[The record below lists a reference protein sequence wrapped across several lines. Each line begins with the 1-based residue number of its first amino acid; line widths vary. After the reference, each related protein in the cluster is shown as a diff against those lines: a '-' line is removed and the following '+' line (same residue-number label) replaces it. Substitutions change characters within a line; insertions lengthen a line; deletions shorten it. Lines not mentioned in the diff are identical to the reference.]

1 MTKTGRFALPYVAG
15 LTLLVAVP
23 VAGALAM
30 ALTNFS
36 GVQDPEWVGFDNFE
50 RLLDQPLFWKSLGNT
65 AAFVAI
71 AVPLRMAAAVALA
84 LLLHRRTAGA
94 GVARGIAYLPSVVP
108 DVAYALLWLW
118 LLNPLYGP
126 LAAAASSAGLT
137 SPGWLTEPWPARIG
151 IAVMGAFQ
159 VGEAFVV
166 ALAAR
171 RTVPEPL
178 YESARVE
185 GATPWFT
192 LRNVTLPVMAPV
204 LGLLA
209 LRDVVLALQ
218 VNFVPAFL
226 VTEGGPA
233 YATTFLPLY
242 VYEQG
247 FRYFRFGYAAAVGVV
262 MFAFTAAILAVQ
274 YAIYRRWR
282 ETRWS

>member
-1 MTKTGRFALPYVAG
+1 MRTGRFALPYVAG
-15 LTLLVAVP
+15 LTLLVGLPVCAAV
-23 VAGALAM
+23 ALAF
-30 ALTNFS
+30 TSFS
-36 GVQDPEWVGFDNFE
+36 GVQDPEWIGFGNFE
-50 RLLDQPLFWKSLGNT
+50 RLWDQPLFWKSLGNT

-71 AVPLRMAAAVALA
+71 AVPLRIAAALA
-84 LLLHRRTAGA
+84 LALVLHRRAAGA
-94 GVARGIAYLPSVVP
+94 GAARAVAYLPTVVP

-126 LAAAASSAGLT
+126 LAAAASSLGVTA
-137 SPGWLTEPWPARIG
+137 PRWLTEPWPARIA

-178 YESARVE
+178 YEAARVE
-185 GATPWFT
+185 GARPWFT

-274 YAIYRRWR
+274 YWVYRRWR
-282 ETRWS
+282 EARWS

>member
-1 MTKTGRFALPYVAG
+1 MRTGRFALPYVAG
-15 LTLLVAVP
+15 LTLLVGIP
-23 VAGALAM
+23 VAGATALAF
-30 ALTNFS
+30 TDFS
-36 GVQDPEWVGFDNFE
+36 GVQPPELVGFDNFT
-50 RLLDQPLFWKSLGNT
+50 RLFAQGPFWRALGNT
-65 AAFVAI
+65 AVFVAI
-71 AVPLRMAAAVALA
+71 AVPLRMAAAIGLA
-84 LLLHRRTAGA
+84 LLLHGRTAGSGA
-94 GVARGIAYLPSVVP
+94 ARGIAYLPSVVP

-126 LAAAASSAGLT
+126 IAAAASSLGLT
-137 SPGWLTEPWPARIG
+137 APGWLTEPWPARIG

-171 RTVPEPL
+171 RTVPESL
-178 YESARVE
+178 YEAARVE
-185 GATPWFT
+185 GARAPFI

-204 LGLLA
+204 LALLA

-242 VYEQG
+242 VYEAA
-247 FRYFRFGYAAAVGVV
+247 FRYFRFGYAAAVSVV
-262 MFAFTAAILAVQ
+262 MFALTAAILAVQ
-274 YAIYRRWR
+274 YWIYRRWR

>member
-1 MTKTGRFALPYVAG
+1 MRTGRFALPYVAG
-15 LTLLVAVP
+15 LTLLVGVP
-23 VAGALAM
+23 VAGAVALAF
-30 ALTNFS
+30 TNFS
-36 GVQDPEWVGFDNFE
+36 GVQDPEWIGFANFE
-50 RLLDQPLFWKSLGNT
+50 RLWDQPLFWRSLGNT

-71 AVPLRMAAAVALA
+71 AVPLRIVAAVALA

-94 GVARGIAYLPSVVP
+94 GAARAVAYLPTVVP

-118 LLNPLYGP
+118 LLNPIYGP
-126 LAAAASSAGLT
+126 IAAGAASLGLT
-137 SPGWLTEPWPARIG
+137 SPGWLTEPWPARVA

-159 VGEAFVV
+159 IGEAFVV

-171 RTVPEPL
+171 RTVHEPL
-178 YESARVE
+178 YEAAHVE
-185 GATPWFT
+185 GARPWFT

-242 VYEQG
+242 VYEAG
-247 FRYFRFGYAAAVGVV
+247 FRYFRFGYASAVGVV
-262 MFAFTAAILAVQ
+262 MFAFTAAILALQ
-274 YAIYRRWR
+274 YWIYRRWR
-282 ETRWS
+282 EARWS

>member
-1 MTKTGRFALPYVAG
+1 MRTGRFALPYVAG

-23 VAGALAM
+23 VAGAIALAF
-30 ALTNFS
+30 TNFS
-36 GVQDPEWVGFDNFE
+36 GVQDPEWIGFANFE
-50 RLLDQPLFWKSLGNT
+50 RLWDQPLFWKSFGNT

-71 AVPLRMAAAVALA
+71 AVPLRIAAAVALA

-94 GVARGIAYLPSVVP
+94 GAARAVAYLPTVVP

-126 LAAAASSAGLT
+126 IAAAASSLGVTA
-137 SPGWLTEPWPARIG
+137 PGWLTEPWASRVA

-185 GATPWFT
+185 GATAWFT

-226 VTEGGPA
+226 VTEGGPG

-242 VYEQG
+242 VYEAG
-247 FRYFRFGYAAAVGVV
+247 FRYFRFGYAAAVSVV
-262 MFAFTAAILAVQ
+262 MFVLTAAILALQ
-274 YAIYRRWR
+274 YWIYRRWR

>member
-1 MTKTGRFALPYVAG
+1 MTRTGRFAVPYVAG
-15 LTLLVAVP
+15 VTLLVGLP
-23 VAGALAM
+23 VAGAVALAF
-30 ALTNFS
+30 TDFS
-36 GVQDPEWVGFDNFE
+36 GVQAPELVGFDNFA
-50 RLLDQPLFWKSLGNT
+50 RLAREGPFWRSLGNT
-65 AAFVAI
+65 VVFVAV
-71 AVPLRMAAAVALA
+71 AVPLRMIAAIGLA

-94 GVARGIAYLPSVVP
+94 GAARGIAYLPTVVP

-126 LAAAASSAGLT
+126 IAAAASSVGVTA
-137 SPGWLTEPWPARIG
+137 PGWLTEPWPARIG

-171 RTVPEPL
+171 RTVPESL
-178 YESARVE
+178 YEAARVE
-185 GATPWFT
+185 GAKPWFT
-192 LRNVTLPVMAPV
+192 LRTVTLPVMAPV

-242 VYEQG
+242 VYEAA
-247 FRYFRFGYAAAVGVV
+247 FRYFRFGYAAAVSVV
-262 MFAFTAAILAVQ
+262 MFALTAAILALQ

>member
-1 MTKTGRFALPYVAG
+1 MRSGRFALPYVAG

-23 VAGALAM
+23 VAGAVALAF
-30 ALTNFS
+30 TNFS
-36 GVQDPEWVGFDNFE
+36 GVQDPEWIGFANFE
-50 RLLDQPLFWKSLGNT
+50 RLWNQPLFWKSFGNT

-71 AVPLRMAAAVALA
+71 AVPLRIAAAVGLA

-94 GVARGIAYLPSVVP
+94 GAARAVAYLPTVVP

-126 LAAAASSAGLT
+126 IAAAAT
-137 SPGWLTEPWPARIG
+137 SLGATAPGWLTEPWAARVA

-171 RTVPEPL
+171 RTVPERL
-178 YESARVE
+178 YEAAHVE
-185 GATPWFT
+185 GAGAWFT

-226 VTEGGPA
+226 ITEGGPA

-242 VYEQG
+242 VYEAG
-247 FRYFRFGYAAAVGVV
+247 FRYFRFGYAAAVSVV
-262 MFAFTAAILAVQ
+262 MFAVTAAILALQ
-274 YAIYRRWR
+274 YWIYRRWR

>member
-1 MTKTGRFALPYVAG
+1 MRTGRFALPYVAG
-15 LTLLVAVP
+15 LTLLVGIP
-23 VAGALAM
+23 VAGAVALAF
-30 ALTNFS
+30 TDFS
-36 GVQDPEWVGFDNFE
+36 GVQDPQWIGFDNFE
-50 RLLDQPLFWKSLGNT
+50 RLWDQPLFWKSLGNT
-65 AAFVAI
+65 VSFVAI
-71 AVPLRMAAAVALA
+71 AVPLRIAAAVGLA
-84 LLLHRRTAGA
+84 LLLHRRTAGSGA
-94 GVARGIAYLPSVVP
+94 ARAVAYLPTVVP

-126 LAAAASSAGLT
+126 IAAGASSLGFTA
-137 SPGWLTEPWPARIG
+137 PGWLTEPWAARVS

-159 VGEAFVV
+159 IGEAFVV

-178 YESARVE
+178 YEAARVE
-185 GATPWFT
+185 GARPWFI
-192 LRNVTLPVMAPV
+192 LRNLTLPVMAPL

-242 VYEQG
+242 VYEAG
-247 FRYFRFGYAAAVGVV
+247 FRYFRFGYASAVSVV
-262 MFAFTAAILAVQ
+262 MFVFTAAILALQ
-274 YAIYRRWR
+274 YWIYRRWR
-282 ETRWS
+282 ERRWS

>member
-1 MTKTGRFALPYVAG
+1 MRSGRFALPYVAG

-23 VAGALAM
+23 VAGAIALAF
-30 ALTNFS
+30 TNFS
-36 GVQDPEWVGFDNFE
+36 GVQDPEWVGLANFE
-50 RLLDQPLFWKSLGNT
+50 RLWDQPLFWKSVGNT

-71 AVPLRMAAAVALA
+71 AVPLRIAAAVGLA

-94 GVARGIAYLPSVVP
+94 GAARAISYLPTVVP

-126 LAAAASSAGLT
+126 IAAAAT
-137 SPGWLTEPWPARIG
+137 SLGVTAPGWLTEPWAARVA

-171 RTVPEPL
+171 RTVPERL
-178 YESARVE
+178 YEAARVE
-185 GATPWFT
+185 GAGAWFT
-192 LRNVTLPVMAPV
+192 LRNLTLPVMAPV

-226 VTEGGPA
+226 ITEGGPA

-242 VYEQG
+242 VYEAG
-247 FRYFRFGYAAAVGVV
+247 FRYFRFGYAAAVSVV
-262 MFAFTAAILAVQ
+262 MFALTAAILALQ
-274 YAIYRRWR
+274 YWIYRRWR

>member
-1 MTKTGRFALPYVAG
+1 MRSGRFALPYVAG
-15 LTLLVAVP
+15 LALLVAVP
-23 VAGALAM
+23 VGGAVALAF
-30 ALTNFS
+30 TNFS
-36 GVQDPEWVGFDNFE
+36 GVQDPDWIGVANFE
-50 RLLDQPLFWKSLGNT
+50 RLWDQPLFWKSLGNT
-65 AAFVAI
+65 AIFVAI
-71 AVPLRMAAAVALA
+71 AVPLRIAAAVGLA
-84 LLLHRRTAGA
+84 LLLHRRSAGA
-94 GVARGIAYLPSVVP
+94 GAARAVSYLPTVVP

-126 LAAAASSAGLT
+126 IAAAAASLGVTA
-137 SPGWLTEPWPARIG
+137 PGWLTEPWAARVA

-171 RTVPEPL
+171 RTVPERL
-178 YESARVE
+178 YEAAHVE
-185 GATPWFT
+185 GARPWFI

-226 VTEGGPA
+226 ITEGGPA

-242 VYEQG
+242 VYEAG
-247 FRYFRFGYAAAVGVV
+247 FRYFRFGYAAAVSVV
-262 MFAFTAAILAVQ
+262 MFALTAAILALQ
-274 YAIYRRWR
+274 YWIYRRWR

>member
-1 MTKTGRFALPYVAG
+1 MRTGRFALPYVAG
-15 LTLLVAVP
+15 LTLLVAIP
-23 VAGALAM
+23 VLGATAI
-30 ALTNFS
+30 AFTSFS
-36 GVQDPEWVGFDNFE
+36 GVQDPEWIGLGNFE
-50 RLLDQPLFWKSLGNT
+50 RLLDQPAFWRSLGNT
-65 AAFVAI
+65 AVFVAI
-71 AVPLRMAAAVALA
+71 AVPLRMAAAVGLA
-84 LLLHRRTAGA
+84 LLLHRRTLGSEA
-94 GVARGIAYLPSVVP
+94 ARGIAYLPSVVP

-126 LAAAASSAGLT
+126 IAAAAASLGFTA
-137 SPGWLTEPWPARIG
+137 PGWLTDPWAARAG

-185 GATPWFT
+185 GAAPWFT
-192 LRNVTLPVMAPV
+192 LRNVTLPIMAPV

-242 VYEQG
+242 VYEAG
-247 FRYFRFGYAAAVGVV
+247 FRYFRFGYAAAVSVV
-262 MFAFTAAILAVQ
+262 MIVFTAAILAVQ
-274 YAIYRRWR
+274 YLIYRRWR

>member
-1 MTKTGRFALPYVAG
+1 MRTGRFALPYVTG
-15 LTLLVAVP
+15 LTLLVGLP
-23 VAGALAM
+23 VAGAVTLAF
-30 ALTNFS
+30 TDFS
-36 GVQDPEWVGFDNFE
+36 GVQDPEWIGFANFE
-50 RLLDQPLFWKSLGNT
+50 RLLDQPLFWKAVGNT
-65 AAFVAI
+65 ASFVAI
-71 AVPLRMAAAVALA
+71 AVPLRIAAAVALA

-94 GVARGIAYLPSVVP
+94 GAARAVAYLPTVVP

-126 LAAAASSAGLT
+126 LAAAASSLGISA
-137 SPGWLTEPWPARIG
+137 PGWLTEPWPARIG

-178 YESARVE
+178 YEAALVE
-185 GATPWFT
+185 GARPWFT
-192 LRNVTLPVMAPV
+192 LRKVTLPVMAPV
-204 LGLLA
+204 LALLA

-226 VTEGGPA
+226 VTEGGPG

-242 VYEQG
+242 VYEAG
-247 FRYFRFGYAAAVGVV
+247 FTYFRFGYAAAVSVV

-274 YAIYRRWR
+274 YWIYRRWR

>member
-1 MTKTGRFALPYVAG
+1 M
-15 LTLLVAVP
+15 
-23 VAGALAM
+23 
-30 ALTNFS
+30 
-36 GVQDPEWVGFDNFE
+36 QDPEWIGLGNFE
-50 RLLDQPLFWKSLGNT
+50 RLLDQPAFWRSLGNT
-65 AAFVAI
+65 AVFVAI
-71 AVPLRMAAAVALA
+71 AVPLRMVAAIALA
-84 LLLHRRTAGA
+84 LLLHRRTLGSEA
-94 GVARGIAYLPSVVP
+94 ARGIAYLPSVVP

-126 LAAAASSAGLT
+126 IAAAASSLGFTA
-137 SPGWLTEPWPARIG
+137 PGWLTEPWAARVG

-178 YESARVE
+178 YEAARVE
-185 GATPWFT
+185 GARPWFT
-192 LRNVTLPVMAPV
+192 LRAVTLPIMAPV

-242 VYEQG
+242 VYEAG
-247 FRYFRFGYAAAVGVV
+247 FRYFRFGYAAAVSVV
-262 MFAFTAAILAVQ
+262 MIVFTAAILALQ
-274 YAIYRRWR
+274 YLIYRRWR

>member
-1 MTKTGRFALPYVAG
+1 MRTGRFAGPYVAG
-15 LTLLVAVP
+15 LVLLVGIP
-23 VAGALAM
+23 VAGAVALAF
-30 ALTNFS
+30 TNFS
-36 GVQDPEWVGFDNFE
+36 GVQDPEWVGFDNFA
-50 RLLDQPLFWKSLGNT
+50 RLFDQGPFWRSLGNT
-65 AAFVAI
+65 AVFVAI
-71 AVPLRMAAAVALA
+71 AVPLRMLAAVALA
-84 LLLHRRTAGA
+84 LLLHRRTPGA
-94 GVARGIAYLPSVVP
+94 EVARGVAYLPTVVP

-126 LAAAASSAGLT
+126 LAAAARSVGLT

-159 VGEAFVV
+159 IGEAFVV

-178 YESARVE
+178 YEAARVE
-185 GATPWFT
+185 GARPWFT

-226 VTEGGPA
+226 VTEGGPG

-242 VYEQG
+242 VYEAG
-247 FRYFRFGYAAAVGVV
+247 FRYFRFGYASAVSVV

-274 YAIYRRWR
+274 YLIYRRWR

>member
-1 MTKTGRFALPYVAG
+1 MRTGRFALPYVAG
-15 LTLLVAVP
+15 LTLLVGIP
-23 VAGALAM
+23 LAGAAAM
-30 ALTNFS
+30 AFTDFS
-36 GVQDPEWVGFDNFE
+36 GVQDPEWVGFANFD
-50 RLLDQPLFWKSLGNT
+50 RLVDQPLFWRSLGNT

-71 AVPLRMAAAVALA
+71 AVPLRIAAAVGLA

-94 GVARGIAYLPSVVP
+94 GIARGIAYLPTVVP

-126 LAAAASSAGLT
+126 LAAALSSAGVT
-137 SPGWLTEPWPARIG
+137 SPGWLTEPWPARIA

-178 YESARVE
+178 YEAARVE
-185 GATPWFT
+185 GASPWYT

-226 VTEGGPA
+226 VTEGGPG

-242 VYEQG
+242 VYEAG

-262 MFAFTAAILAVQ
+262 MFAMTAAILALQ
-274 YAIYRRWR
+274 YLIYRRWR
-282 ETRWS
+282 ETRWT

>member
-1 MTKTGRFALPYVAG
+1 MRTGRFALPYAAG
-15 LTLLVAVP
+15 LTLLVGIP
-23 VAGALAM
+23 VAGAVALAF
-30 ALTNFS
+30 TDFS
-36 GVQDPEWVGFDNFE
+36 GVQDPEWIGWANFE
-50 RLLDQPLFWKSLGNT
+50 RLWDQPLFWKSLGNT

-71 AVPLRMAAAVALA
+71 AVPLRIAAAVALA
-84 LLLHRRTAGA
+84 LLLHRRSAGA
-94 GVARGIAYLPSVVP
+94 GAARAVAYLPTVVP

-126 LAAAASSAGLT
+126 LAAAASSLGLT
-137 SPGWLTEPWPARIG
+137 SPGWLTEPWAARVA

-185 GATPWFT
+185 GASPWFT

-204 LGLLA
+204 LALLA

-242 VYEQG
+242 VYEAG
-247 FRYFRFGYAAAVGVV
+247 FRYFRFGYASAVSVV
-262 MFAFTAAILAVQ
+262 MFVLTAAILALQ
-274 YAIYRRWR
+274 YLIYRRWR

>member
-1 MTKTGRFALPYVAG
+1 MRTGRFATPYVTG
-15 LTLLVAVP
+15 LVLLVGIP
-23 VAGALAM
+23 VAGAVALAF
-30 ALTNFS
+30 TSFS
-36 GVQDPEWVGFDNFE
+36 GVQDPEWVGLDNF
-50 RLLDQPLFWKSLGNT
+50 RRMWDQPLFWKSLGNT

-71 AVPLRMAAAVALA
+71 AVPLRIVAAVGLA

-94 GVARGIAYLPSVVP
+94 GAARAVAYLPTVVP

-126 LAAAASSAGLT
+126 LAAAASSLGLT
-137 SPGWLTEPWPARIG
+137 SPGWLTDPWAARVA

-178 YESARVE
+178 YEAAVAE
-185 GATPWFT
+185 GARPWFT

-204 LGLLA
+204 LGLLV

-242 VYEQG
+242 VYEAG
-247 FRYFRFGYAAAVGVV
+247 FRYFRFGYAAAVSVV
-262 MFAFTAAILAVQ
+262 MFALTAAILALQ
-274 YAIYRRWR
+274 YWIYRRWR

>member
-1 MTKTGRFALPYVAG
+1 LI
-15 LTLLVAVP
+15 LLVGLP
-23 VAGALAM
+23 VAGAVTLSF
-30 ALTNFS
+30 TDFS
-36 GVQDPEWVGFDNFE
+36 GVQDPEWVGFDNFS
-50 RLLDQPLFWKSLGNT
+50 RLLDQGPFWRSLGNT
-65 AAFVAI
+65 ATFVAI
-71 AVPLRMAAAVALA
+71 AVPLRMVAAVALA

-94 GVARGIAYLPSVVP
+94 GAARAVAYLPTVVP

-126 LAAAASSAGLT
+126 LAAAARSVGLS
-137 SPGWLTEPWPARIG
+137 SPGWLTEPWPARVG

-178 YESARVE
+178 YEAARVE
-185 GATPWFT
+185 GARPWFT

-242 VYEQG
+242 VYEAG
-247 FRYFRFGYAAAVGVV
+247 FRYFRFGYAAAVSVF
-262 MFAFTAAILAVQ
+262 MFALTAAILAIQ
-274 YAIYRRWR
+274 YPIYRRWR
-282 ETRWS
+282 ETRWT

>member
-1 MTKTGRFALPYVAG
+1 MRSGRFALPYVAG

-23 VAGALAM
+23 VAGAVALAF
-30 ALTNFS
+30 TNFS
-36 GVQDPEWVGFDNFE
+36 GVQDPEWIGFANFE
-50 RLLDQPLFWKSLGNT
+50 RLWDQPLFWKSFGNT

-71 AVPLRMAAAVALA
+71 AVPLRIAAAVGLA
-84 LLLHRRTAGA
+84 LLLHRRTVGAGA
-94 GVARGIAYLPSVVP
+94 ARAVSYLPTVVP

-126 LAAAASSAGLT
+126 IAAAAT
-137 SPGWLTEPWPARIG
+137 SLGVTAPGWLTEPWAARVA

-171 RTVPEPL
+171 RTVPERL
-178 YESARVE
+178 YEAAHVE
-185 GATPWFT
+185 GAGAWFT

-226 VTEGGPA
+226 ITEGGPA

-242 VYEQG
+242 VYEAG
-247 FRYFRFGYAAAVGVV
+247 FRYFRFGYAAAVSVV
-262 MFAFTAAILAVQ
+262 MFAVTAAILALQ
-274 YAIYRRWR
+274 YWIYRRWR

>member
-1 MTKTGRFALPYVAG
+1 MRSGRFALPYFAG
-15 LTLLVAVP
+15 LTLLVGVP
-23 VAGALAM
+23 VAGAIALAF
-30 ALTNFS
+30 TDFS
-36 GVQDPEWVGFDNFE
+36 GVAEPSFVGLDNFR
-50 RLLDQPLFWKSLGNT
+50 RLFTQGPFWRAAGNT
-65 AAFVAI
+65 AVFIAI
-71 AVPLRMAAAVALA
+71 AVPLRMAAAVGLA
-84 LLLHRRTAGA
+84 LLLHRRTAGSGA
-94 GVARGIAYLPSVVP
+94 ARGIAYLPTVVP

-126 LAAAASSAGLT
+126 LAAAVTSLGAGT
-137 SPGWLTEPWPARIG
+137 PQWLTEQWPARIA

-178 YESARVE
+178 YEAAKVE
-185 GATPWFT
+185 GARPWFT

-204 LGLLA
+204 LALLA

-242 VYEQG
+242 VYEAA
-247 FRYFRFGYAAAVGVV
+247 FRYFRFGYAAAVSVV
-262 MFAFTAAILAVQ
+262 MFALTAAILAVQ

>member
-1 MTKTGRFALPYVAG
+1 MKSTRLAWPYLAGLLVLVALPLVGSVALAFTEYSGIAAPEYNG
-15 LTLLVAVP
+15 LDNLTRLLEDEAFWRALGNSLVYALVAVP
-23 VAGALAM
+23 V
-30 ALTNFS
+30 
-36 GVQDPEWVGFDNFE
+36 
-50 RLLDQPLFWKSLGNT
+50 RL
-65 AAFVAI
+65 
-71 AVPLRMAAAVALA
+71 AVAVGLA
-84 LLLHRRTAGA
+84 LLLHRRALGATPGRVTAFT
-94 GVARGIAYLPSVVP
+94 PSVIP

-126 LAAAASSAGLT
+126 IAATATSFGLT
-137 SPGWLTEPWPARIG
+137 SPGWLTEPWPARVA

-171 RTVPEPL
+171 RTVPERL
-178 YESARVE
+178 YEAARVE
-185 GATPWFT
+185 GARPWFV
-192 LRNVTLPVMAPV
+192 LRNVTLPIMAPV

-226 VTEGGPA
+226 VTEGGPG

-242 VYEQG
+242 VYDAA
-247 FRYFRFGYAAAVGVV
+247 FRYFRFGYAAAVSVV

-274 YAIYRRWR
+274 YSIYKRWR
-282 ETRWS
+282 EARWS

>member
-1 MTKTGRFALPYVAG
+1 MTRSGRFALPYVAG
-15 LTLLVAVP
+15 LTLLVAIP
-23 VAGALAM
+23 VGGAVAM
-30 ALTNFS
+30 AFTNFS
-36 GVQDPEWVGFDNFE
+36 GVQDPEWVGVANFE
-50 RLLDQPLFWKSLGNT
+50 RLLDQPLFWRSLGNT

-71 AVPLRMAAAVALA
+71 AVPLRIVAAVALA

-94 GVARGIAYLPSVVP
+94 GMARGIAYLPSVVP

-126 LAAAASSAGLT
+126 LAAAASSVGLT

-171 RTVPEPL
+171 RTVPQSL
-178 YESARVE
+178 YEAATVE
-185 GATPWFT
+185 GAKPWFT

-247 FRYFRFGYAAAVGVV
+247 FRYFRFGYAAAVSVV

-274 YAIYRRWR
+274 YLIYRRWR

>member
-1 MTKTGRFALPYVAG
+1 MRSGRFALPYVAG
-15 LTLLVAVP
+15 LTLLVGIP
-23 VAGALAM
+23 VAGAVALAF
-30 ALTNFS
+30 TNFS
-36 GVQDPEWVGFDNFE
+36 GVQDPEWIGLGNFE

-71 AVPLRMAAAVALA
+71 AVPLRIVAAVALA

-94 GVARGIAYLPSVVP
+94 GVARGIAYLPTVVP

-126 LAAAASSAGLT
+126 IAAAASSAGLT
-137 SPGWLTEPWPARIG
+137 APGWLTEPWPARIG

-178 YESARVE
+178 YEAARVE
-185 GATPWFT
+185 
-192 LRNVTLPVMAPV
+192 VAPV

-226 VTEGGPA
+226 VTEGGPG

-242 VYEQG
+242 VYEAG

-274 YAIYRRWR
+274 YWIYRRWR
-282 ETRWS
+282 ETRWT

>member
-1 MTKTGRFALPYVAG
+1 MRTGRFAAPYVAG
-15 LTLLVAVP
+15 LSLLVAVP
-23 VAGALAM
+23 VVAAVLLAF
-30 ALTNFS
+30 TNFS
-36 GVQDPEWVGFDNFE
+36 GVQEPEWVGLDNFT
-50 RLLDQPLFWKSLGNT
+50 RLFEQEPFWRSLGNT
-65 AAFVAI
+65 AVFVAI
-71 AVPLRMAAAVALA
+71 AVPLRMLAAVALA
-84 LLLHRRTAGA
+84 LLLHRRTLGAGA
-94 GVARGIAYLPSVVP
+94 ARGIAYLPTVVP

-126 LAAAASSAGLT
+126 LAAAFSSAGLT
-137 SPGWLTEPWPARIG
+137 SPGWLTEPWPARIA

-159 VGEAFVV
+159 IGEAFVV

-171 RTVPEPL
+171 RTVPEAL
-178 YESARVE
+178 YEAARVE
-185 GATPWFT
+185 GARPSYI
-192 LRNVTLPVMAPV
+192 LRKVTLPVMAPV

-242 VYEQG
+242 VYEAG
-247 FRYFRFGYAAAVGVV
+247 FRYFRFGYAAAVSVV
-262 MFAFTAAILAVQ
+262 MFAFTAAILGLQ
-274 YAIYRRWR
+274 YWIYRRWR

>member
-1 MTKTGRFALPYVAG
+1 MRTGRFAFPYVAG
-15 LTLLVAVP
+15 LTLLIGIPVLGAV
-23 VAGALAM
+23 ALAG
-30 ALTNFS
+30 TNFS
-36 GVQDPEWVGFDNFE
+36 GVQDPEWIGFDNFA
-50 RLLDQPLFWKSLGNT
+50 RLVDQPAFWRSLGNT
-65 AAFVAI
+65 AVFVAI
-71 AVPLRMAAAVALA
+71 AVPLRMVAAIALA
-84 LLLHRRTAGA
+84 LLLHRRTLGSGA
-94 GVARGIAYLPSVVP
+94 ARGIAYLPSVVP

-118 LLNPLYGP
+118 LLNPIYGP
-126 LAAAASSAGLT
+126 IAAAAASLGLT
-137 SPGWLTEPWPARIG
+137 APGWLTEPWAARVG

-178 YESARVE
+178 YEAARVE
-185 GATPWFT
+185 GARPWFT
-192 LRNVTLPVMAPV
+192 LRSVTLPIMAPV

-218 VNFVPAFL
+218 VNFVPAFI

-242 VYEQG
+242 VYEAG

-274 YAIYRRWR
+274 YWIYRRWR

>member
-1 MTKTGRFALPYVAG
+1 MRTGRFALPYVAG
-15 LTLLVAVP
+15 LTLLVGIP
-23 VAGALAM
+23 VAGAIALAF
-30 ALTNFS
+30 TDFS
-36 GVQDPEWVGFDNFE
+36 GVQDPEWIGFDNFE
-50 RLLDQPLFWKSLGNT
+50 RLWDQPLFWKSVGNT

-71 AVPLRMAAAVALA
+71 AVPLRIAAAVALA
-84 LLLHRRTAGA
+84 LLLHRRTAGSGA
-94 GVARGIAYLPSVVP
+94 ARAVAYLPTVVP

-126 LAAAASSAGLT
+126 IAAGASSLGLT
-137 SPGWLTEPWPARIG
+137 APGWLTEPWAARVS

-159 VGEAFVV
+159 IGEAFVV

-178 YESARVE
+178 YEAARVE
-185 GATPWFT
+185 GARPWFT
-192 LRNVTLPVMAPV
+192 LRNLTLPVMAPV

-242 VYEQG
+242 VYEAG
-247 FRYFRFGYAAAVGVV
+247 FRYFRFGYASAVSVV
-262 MFAFTAAILAVQ
+262 MFVFTAAILALQ
-274 YAIYRRWR
+274 YWIYRRWR
-282 ETRWS
+282 ERRWS

>member
-1 MTKTGRFALPYVAG
+1 MRTGRFALPYAAG
-15 LTLLVAVP
+15 LTLLVGVP
-23 VAGALAM
+23 VAGAVALAF
-30 ALTNFS
+30 TDFS
-36 GVQDPEWVGFDNFE
+36 GVQAPELVGFDNFT
-50 RLLDQPLFWKSLGNT
+50 RLFSQGPFWRALGNT
-65 AAFVAI
+65 AVFIAI
-71 AVPLRMAAAVALA
+71 AVPLRMAAAVGLA
-84 LLLHRRTAGA
+84 LLLHRRTVGAGA
-94 GVARGIAYLPSVVP
+94 ARGIAYLPTVVP

-126 LAAAASSAGLT
+126 LAAAAASAGLT
-137 SPGWLTEPWPARIG
+137 SPEWLTEQWPARIA

-171 RTVPEPL
+171 RTVPESL
-178 YESARVE
+178 YEAARVE
-185 GATPWFT
+185 GARPWFT
-192 LRNVTLPVMAPV
+192 LRNLTLPVMAPV
-204 LGLLA
+204 LALLA

-242 VYEQG
+242 VYEAA
-247 FRYFRFGYAAAVGVV
+247 FRYFRFGYAAAVSVV
-262 MFAFTAAILAVQ
+262 MFAMTAAILAVQ

>member
-1 MTKTGRFALPYVAG
+1 MRTGRFAFPYVAG
-15 LTLLVAVP
+15 LTLLVGIP
-23 VAGALAM
+23 VAGAVAM
-30 ALTNFS
+30 AFTNFS
-36 GVQDPEWVGFDNFE
+36 GVQEPEWVGLDNFD
-50 RLLDQPLFWKSLGNT
+50 RLLDQPLFWRSLGNT

-71 AVPLRMAAAVALA
+71 AVPLRIAAAVGLA

-94 GVARGIAYLPSVVP
+94 GIARGIAYLPTVVP

-126 LAAAASSAGLT
+126 LAAALSSAGVT
-137 SPGWLTEPWPARIG
+137 SPGWLTEPWPARIA

-178 YESARVE
+178 YEAARVE
-185 GATPWFT
+185 GATPWYT

-226 VTEGGPA
+226 VTEGGPG

-247 FRYFRFGYAAAVGVV
+247 FRYFRFGYAAAVSVV
-262 MFAFTAAILAVQ
+262 MFAFTAAILALQ
-274 YAIYRRWR
+274 YWIYRRWR

>member
-1 MTKTGRFALPYVAG
+1 MRSGRFALPYVAG
-15 LTLLVAVP
+15 LTALVAIP
-23 VAGALAM
+23 VAGAVALAF
-30 ALTNFS
+30 TDFS
-36 GVQDPEWVGFDNFE
+36 GVQSPEYVGLENFE
-50 RLLDQPLFWKSLGNT
+50 RLFDQGPFWRAVGNSLV
-65 AAFVAI
+65 FVAI
-71 AVPLRMAAAVALA
+71 AVPLRMVAAVGLA
-84 LLLHRRTAGA
+84 LLLHRRTLGSEA
-94 GVARGIAYLPSVVP
+94 ARGIAYLPTIVP

-126 LAAAASSAGLT
+126 IAAAAASLGVGA
-137 SPGWLTEPWPARIG
+137 PAWLTEPWPARIG

-171 RTVPEPL
+171 RTVPESL
-178 YESARVE
+178 YEAARVE
-185 GATPWFT
+185 GARPWFT
-192 LRNVTLPVMAPV
+192 LRTVTFPVMAPV

-242 VYEQG
+242 VYEAA
-247 FRYFRFGYAAAVGVV
+247 FRYFRFGYAAAVSVV
-262 MFAFTAAILAVQ
+262 MFVMTAAILGVQ
-274 YAIYRRWR
+274 YWIYRRWR

>member
-1 MTKTGRFALPYVAG
+1 MRSGRFAVPYVTG
-15 LTLLVAVP
+15 LTLLVGIP
-23 VAGALAM
+23 VAGAVALAF
-30 ALTNFS
+30 TSFS
-36 GVQDPEWVGFDNFE
+36 GVGDPEWIGFDNFR
-50 RLLDQPLFWKSLGNT
+50 RLWDQPLFWKSLGNT
-65 AAFVAI
+65 ATYVAI
-71 AVPLRMAAAVALA
+71 AVPLRIVAAVALA
-84 LLLHRRTAGA
+84 LLLHRRTAGSGA
-94 GVARGIAYLPSVVP
+94 ARAVAYLPTVVP

-126 LAAAASSAGLT
+126 IAAAAASLGLT
-137 SPGWLTEPWPARIG
+137 SPGWLTEPWAARVA

-178 YESARVE
+178 YEAARVE
-185 GATPWFT
+185 GARPWFT

-226 VTEGGPA
+226 VTDGGPA

-262 MFAFTAAILAVQ
+262 MFASTAAILALQ
-274 YAIYRRWR
+274 YLIYRRWR
-282 ETRWS
+282 EKRWS